1 MAEKKDNPKG
11 FSTCLE
17 DTPFAE
23 MMQKMFSQ
31 QGIGSLCS
39 EMMKKVADKQGD
51 GCNCSCTEMMR
62 SMMNKCC
69 GVNKELKEAKEEE
82 GHVRDKQY

>member
-1 MAEKKDNPKG
+1 MAEKKENPKE

-23 MMQKMFSQ
+23 MMQKMLSQ

-39 EMMKKVADKQGD
+39 EIMKKVTEKQGD
-51 GCNCSCTEMMR
+51 RCNCSGTEMMR

-69 GVNKELKEAKEEE
+69 GINEKLKEGKEEA
-82 GHVRDKQY
+82 GHVRDKQ